1 MDITGRGNDDCVY
14 VLKGNGLV
22 RAIYDEY
29 HYLAVIAYGVDI
41 VAISETEARKTMIG
55 QLKDA
60 GYYGDYLYGADFED
74 AATSDIYRIYLEKV
88 G

>member
-41 VAISETEARKTMIG
+41 VAISETEARKTMIE